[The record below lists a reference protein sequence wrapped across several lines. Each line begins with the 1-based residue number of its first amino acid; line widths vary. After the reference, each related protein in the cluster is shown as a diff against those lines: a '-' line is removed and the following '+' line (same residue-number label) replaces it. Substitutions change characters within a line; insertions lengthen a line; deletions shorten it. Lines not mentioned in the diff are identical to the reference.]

1 MGIKQIQAVQRF
13 DSRGN
18 PTVKVILQT
27 EQGIYE
33 AKVPS
38 GASTGIHEAL
48 ELRDDDKANYHGKSV
63 FKAVNN
69 VNTVITPQLIQS
81 GLNITQQREI
91 DDFMRKIDGTPNKSN
106 LGANAMLGVSMAAA
120 SGASTESGNTLY
132 GYLAK
137 ISGNDKIR
145 LPVPFFNVING
156 GSHAGNRL
164 AFQEFMIAP
173 TGANNFVEAM
183 KMGTEVYHHL
193 KAVIKKKYGL
203 DATAVGDEGGFAPNV
218 QNPKDA
224 LDLIV
229 TAIKAANLEGK
240 IEIAMDVAASEMYKN
255 GKYDL
260 DFKNDNSDPSQH
272 LTSDQLS
279 DLYRDLIKNYPII
292 SIEDPFDQDDW
303 EAWSKLTASVNIQ
316 IVGDD
321 LTVTNPIRIQKAIDT
336 KACNALLLKV
346 NQIGTVSE
354 SIEAHNL
361 AKSAG
366 WGTMVSHRS
375 GETSDT
381 FIADLVVGLG
391 TGQIKSGAPCRSE
404 RVEKYNRLLDIEEL
418 GKVTPYAGKNYRTY

>member
-1 MGIKQIQAVQRF
+1 
-13 DSRGN
+13 
-18 PTVKVILQT
+18 
-27 EQGIYE
+27 
-33 AKVPS
+33 
-38 GASTGIHEAL
+38 
-48 ELRDDDKANYHGKSV
+48 
-63 FKAVNN
+63 
-69 VNTVITPQLIQS
+69 
-81 GLNITQQREI
+81 
-91 DDFMRKIDGTPNKSN
+91 
-106 LGANAMLGVSMAAA
+106 MLGVSMAAA
-120 SGASTESGNTLY
+120 SAASTESGNTLY

-229 TAIKAANLEGK
+229 SAIKTANLEGK
-240 IEIAMDVAASEMYKN
+240 IEIAMDVAASEFYKN

-272 LTSDQLS
+272 LTSDQLA
-279 DLYRDLIKNYPII
+279 DLYRDLVKNYPIV

-303 EAWSKLTASVNIQ
+303 EAWTKLTASVNIQ

-321 LTVTNPIRIQKAIDT
+321 LTVTNPIRIQKAIET

-346 NQIGTVSE
+346 NQIGTVTE